1 MGRRRLDAELVR
13 RGLAAS
19 RSQAQ
24 EAVIAGRVTVAGIT
38 ATKAASLVADDA
50 PVALSGPPA
59 SFVSRGGGK
68 LAAALDRF
76 AVAPDGRD
84 CLDAGAST
92 GGFTPWAVAVDS
104 VLCEERTDR
113 VRVVRAPRLEVGG
126 EPALHVVV
134 AQRPHGQPAEEGT
147 AVAARSMPIARSR
160 RARVPS

>member
-24 EAVIAGRVTVAGIT
+24 AAVSAGRVTVAGIT

-50 PVALSGPPA
+50 PVALSGPPP

-76 AVAPDGRD
+76 AELDGV
-84 CLDAGAST
+84 T
-92 GGFTPWAVAVDS
+92 
-104 VLCEERTDR
+104 
-113 VRVVRAPRLEVGG
+113 
-126 EPALHVVV
+126 
-134 AQRPHGQPAEEGT
+134 
-147 AVAARSMPIARSR
+147 AARTRGQRGVPASPHRRIAPMRGRPGPGGAR
-160 RARVPS
+160 RRGALAMS